1 MFNDDIREA
10 IFLFAMVC
18 GVAITTGVTFY
29 AIFDNTDAAS
39 AVGVVCGVLSLVT
52 YERCS
57 DD

>member
-1 MFNDDIREA
+1 MSDDIREA

-18 GVAITTGVTFY
+18 GVAITTGVTFS
-29 AIFDNTDAAS
+29 AIFDSPDIAA
-39 AVGVVCGVLSLVT
+39 ALGVVCGALSLVA